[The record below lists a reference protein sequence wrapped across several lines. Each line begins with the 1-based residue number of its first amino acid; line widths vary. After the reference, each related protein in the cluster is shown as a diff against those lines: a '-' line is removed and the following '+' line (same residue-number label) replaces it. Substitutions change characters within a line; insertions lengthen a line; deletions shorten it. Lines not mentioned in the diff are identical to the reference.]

1 MIFILILILILSSIM
16 GSLYYVT
23 TKDSKDSTDSKDL
36 TPDELTSFRNDLVN
50 EDITEQFSSDVS
62 DVFEHFCGSGKDEIE
77 TVIGKIKKATQY
89 SEINDLGLNGERSC
103 SPAQETEYKVALENY
118 KDRMQVKMCGEL
130 TLLNERKET
139 IGIKVGVE
147 AQRIAIKYTGRD
159 DAFAIGVLLNL
170 CPVVSVEIFTY
181 LNSVA
186 ALKTSRKSLEA
197 IAKNKK
203 VIKEYISLSLNEPS
217 KIRQYFKEVQEKF
230 ISFNPDGTIR
240 KGKTDKSDSDSI
252 NGFFRTQK
260 MVILSDVE
268 YLKDFFRFLNILR
281 MNGIPDGPRG

>member
-1 MIFILILILILSSIM
+1 M

-23 TKDSKDSTDSKDL
+23 TKDSKDSTDSTDLTDSISL
-36 TPDELTSFRNDLVN
+36 TPDELTSFRENLVN
-50 EDITEQFSSDVS
+50 EDITEQFSSDV
-62 DVFEHFCGSGKDEIE
+62 FEHFCGSGKDTIE

-103 SPAQETEYKVALENY
+103 SRAQETEYKVALENY

-139 IGIKVGVE
+139 IGIKVRAE
-147 AQRIAIKYTGRD
+147 AKRIAIKYTGRD
-159 DAFAIGVLLNL
+159 DAFAIGALLNM

-186 ALKTSRKSLEA
+186 ELNTSRKSLEA

-217 KIRQYFKEVQEKF
+217 KIRQYFKEVQGKF
-230 ISFNPDGTIR
+230 ISFHPNGDFR
-240 KGKTDKSDSDSI
+240 KEKIKSDSI
-252 NGFFRTQK
+252 NGFFRTQNS
-260 MVILSDVE
+260 VILSDIE

-281 MNGIPDGPRG
+281 MNGIPYGPR